1 MTKVIFQGCKKCSGC
16 INGPIR
22 GNYDGLV
29 VLTVITKDVLPA
41 SLVLEPES
49 GRGLQKK
56 EIKQPSDHEIY
67 ALNLEQALV
76 SHFKYSETD
85 YSARCAWNRRAFF
98 ETEQSS
104 NEKTK
109 NGESPTFQT
118 SGFAKRG
125 SEPRISNKKV
135 HGYVIYV
142 TYRLET
148 DDTEIVSVGQH
159 NPVLE
164 SKDSAM
170 ELFNEIGELNGDE
183 NGMDD
188 HSSGSDED
196 LEQVDEIAVD
206 FVEKQL
212 KFRLDSLEEEYKELQ
227 EKIKKLDH
235 GRMWIEN
242 RLTVLEYPN
251 ECKSNGKISSIEN
264 FEQGTSNK
272 RKLDDFDNPMNA
284 DLNKAEQ
291 DVKSPNM
298 VTERSPI

>member
-1 MTKVIFQGCKKCSGC
+1 M
-16 INGPIR
+16 
-22 GNYDGLV
+22 
-29 VLTVITKDVLPA
+29 
-41 SLVLEPES
+41 EPES
-49 GRGLQKK
+49 GGGPPKK
-56 EIKQPSDHEIY
+56 QIKQPSDHELY
-67 ALNLEQALV
+67 ALNLEHALV

-109 NGESPTFQT
+109 NGESESFLT

-125 SEPRISNKKV
+125 PEQRISNKKGY
-135 HGYVIYV
+135 GYVIYV

-148 DDTEIVSVGQH
+148 DDTEIVAVGQH

-196 LEQVDEIAVD
+196 LEEVDELTVD
-206 FVEKQL
+206 FDEKQL
-212 KFRLDSLEEEYKELQ
+212 KLRLDSLEEEYKELQ

-251 ECKSNGKISSIEN
+251 ESKLNSQMCAMEN
-264 FEQGTSNK
+264 FEHNTSNK
-272 RKLDDFDNPMNA
+272 RKLDGFDEPMNVN
-284 DLNKAEQ
+284 LNKDDQ

-298 VTERSPI
+298 VPERSPI